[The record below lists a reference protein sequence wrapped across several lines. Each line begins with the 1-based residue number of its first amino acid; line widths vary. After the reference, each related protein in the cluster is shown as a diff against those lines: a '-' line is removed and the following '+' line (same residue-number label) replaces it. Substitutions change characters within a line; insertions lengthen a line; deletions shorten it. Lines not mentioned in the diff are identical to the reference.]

1 MFFGYPCFLLEM
13 LLLSVFRARVLC
25 SRLRVRGAGNNE
37 EIFYFIPFRSYLVV
51 PHDPSPIDCATPPGF
66 VMLSCP
72 VCTSSCRW
80 GFDATSSPN
89 LCCFFYILYW

>member
-1 MFFGYPCFLLEM
+1 
-13 LLLSVFRARVLC
+13 VFALAC
-25 SRLRVRGAGNNE
+25 AGNNE
-37 EIFYFIPFRSYLVV
+37 EIFYFIPFRSYLDV

-80 GFDATSSPN
+80 GFDATVHRI
-89 LCCFFYILYW
+89 CAVFFYLLYW

>member
-1 MFFGYPCFLLEM
+1 
-13 LLLSVFRARVLC
+13 VFALAC
-25 SRLRVRGAGNNE
+25 AGNNE

-80 GFDATSSPN
+80 GFDATVHRICAVFFLSFILVVSADYFCYREISGATSSVP
-89 LCCFFYILYW
+89 LGR